1 MTDTNA
7 PLDLDVRFGTQVIA
21 VTVCYADGRRVV
33 VEFGVNLGD
42 PVVALDVTD
51 GKWSEPK
58 RLVRFSGD
66 AVRLRAV
73 RGRG

>member
-21 VTVCYADGRRVV
+21 VTVRYADGRRVV

-58 RLVRFSGD
+58 RLGRFSGD

-73 RGRG
+73 R